1 LIQLRRRALL
11 MGPAAALL
19 LQGCGGKPPP
29 PPPPAILNLTVN
41 AGKTQNPE
49 ADGQPAPVSVHLYQL
64 TATGAFEG
72 ADVFALSEHEAATL
86 GADLLQ
92 SEAFN
97 FAPGETRSFKRTL
110 KPGAQFLGVAV
121 FFRDIDRAKWRV
133 FAPLAASGPTSLTL
147 STSALQVSLS

>member
-1 LIQLRRRALL
+1 MIHLRRR
-11 MGPAAALL
+11 LL
-19 LQGCGGKPPP
+19 LVGSGAAMLLEGCGGKPPP
-29 PPPPAILNLTVN
+29 PPPPAVLKLTVH

-49 ADGQPAPVSVHLYQL
+49 QNGQPAPVSIHLYQL

-97 FAPGETRSFKRTL
+97 FAPGETRRFERVL

-121 FFRDIDRAKWRV
+121 FFRDIDRAKWRA

-147 STSALQVSLS
+147 TTSVLQVTLS

>member
-1 LIQLRRRALL
+1 LIDLRRRALL
-11 MGPAAALL
+11 IGPGAAVL
-19 LQGCGGKPPP
+19 LQACAAPPPP
-29 PPPPAILNLTVN
+29 PPPPAILTLTVN

-49 ADGQPAPVSVHLYQL
+49 ASGQPAPVSVHLYQL

-97 FAPGETRSFKRTL
+97 FAPGETRVLKRTL

-121 FFRDIDRAKWRV
+121 FFRDIDRAKWRA
-133 FAPLAASGPTSLTL
+133 FAPLAPSGPTSLTL
-147 STSALQVSLS
+147 STSALMVTLS

>member
-1 LIQLRRRALL
+1 MIHLPRRALL
-11 MGPAAALL
+11 LAPGAAFL
-19 LQGCGGKPPP
+19 LQGCGAKPPP
-29 PPPPAILNLTVN
+29 PPPPAVLDLTIK
-41 AGKTQNPE
+41 AGRDQNPE
-49 ADGQPAPVSVHLYQL
+49 ANGQPAPVSVHLYQL

-97 FAPGETRSFKRTL
+97 FAPGETRELKRVL
-110 KPGAQFLGVAV
+110 KPGVQFLGVAV

-133 FAPLAASGPTSLTL
+133 FAPVAASGPTALTL
-147 STSALQVSLS
+147 VTAALQVSLS

>member
-1 LIQLRRRALL
+1 LLL
-11 MGPAAALL
+11 MGSGAAMLL
-19 LQGCGGKPPP
+19 EGCGGKPPP
-29 PPPPAILNLTVN
+29 PPPPAVLKLTVN

-49 ADGQPAPVSVHLYQL
+49 QNGQPAPVSIHLYQL

-97 FAPGETRSFKRTL
+97 FAPGETRHFERAL

-147 STSALQVSLS
+147 STSALQVTLS